1 VDNQRFVA
9 RIGECE
15 HDFLNFVFVKG
26 SEVVRSLVKFKFCLS
41 KSADPPNAE
50 QGYEGCEKS
59 FHRCVVEIS
68 VVICKCKI

>member
-1 VDNQRFVA
+1 LGEFRNRASATRNNLVDNQRFVA

-50 QGYEGCEKS
+50 QGYEC
-59 FHRCVVEIS
+59 
-68 VVICKCKI
+68 